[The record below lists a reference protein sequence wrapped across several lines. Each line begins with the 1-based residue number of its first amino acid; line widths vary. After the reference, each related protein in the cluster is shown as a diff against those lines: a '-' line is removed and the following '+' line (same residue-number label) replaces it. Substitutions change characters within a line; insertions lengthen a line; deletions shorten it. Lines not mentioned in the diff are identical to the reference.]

1 MKEFNYIFEV
11 SRMVIFEVNYH
22 SLYPDR
28 HPYFATN
35 AVKFVQNK
43 RDYETCGQCQER
55 VLTGKALEFFK
66 KWDFLHLK
74 DLKEQ
79 EYDLIQKDIEVLKE
93 TYNHYTH
100 NAECFKG
107 FTFYSK
113 KSLSMQKM
121 KGGK

>member
-1 MKEFNYIFEV
+1 MEFNYIFEI

-22 SLYPDR
+22 TIGGNN

-35 AVKFVQNK
+35 AVKFIWSK

-66 KWDFLHLK
+66 KWNPLHLK
-74 DLKEQ
+74 DLTED
-79 EYDLIQKDIEVLKE
+79 EYRLILEDIEVLKGA
-93 TYNHYTH
+93 YNYYAH
-100 NAECFKG
+100 NAENFNG

-113 KSLSMQKM
+113 KSLSMQKV